1 MAFTYD
7 QAHEN
12 INAKD
17 EKDAKILHHW
27 TTNVNAQSSS
37 PAAGLG
43 ATISHYTSARM
54 LEPQNQITPQFSF
67 TSASETT
74 NLNSNYSG
82 MSAQQLPEERA
93 EQNNTDVFGFPPIHR
108 ELAPSATSP
117 ALGESQAIPNYP
129 GEYFMPGTV
138 EEWPPQATMAGPS
151 SDFEGGLPP
160 MPLPAPRP
168 EVWTAAQENHL
179 KESKRNGKTYP
190 EIRHSMWVA
199 FGIDRS
205 VNVLSKRY
213 RMMLERDAK
222 DNVSFLSARDSD
234 SKIPDIE
241 RLGNYEVSQWGI
253 AKPHAVPRG

>member
-1 MAFTYD
+1 
-7 QAHEN
+7 
-12 INAKD
+12 
-17 EKDAKILHHW
+17 
-27 TTNVNAQSSS
+27 
-37 PAAGLG
+37 
-43 ATISHYTSARM
+43 
-54 LEPQNQITPQFSF
+54 
-67 TSASETT
+67 
-74 NLNSNYSG
+74 
-82 MSAQQLPEERA
+82 
-93 EQNNTDVFGFPPIHR
+93 
-108 ELAPSATSP
+108 
-117 ALGESQAIPNYP
+117 
-129 GEYFMPGTV
+129 MPGTV

-222 DNVSFLSARDSD
+222 DNVSCTSAQNSD
-234 SKIPDIE
+234 SETPNIKG
-241 RLGNYEVSQWGI
+241 LGHYEVTQRGI